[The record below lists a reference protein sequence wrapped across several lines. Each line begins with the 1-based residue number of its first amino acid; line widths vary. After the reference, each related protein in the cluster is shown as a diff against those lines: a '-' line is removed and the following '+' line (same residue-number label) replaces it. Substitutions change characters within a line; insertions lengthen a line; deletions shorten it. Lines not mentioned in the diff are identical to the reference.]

1 MVAAMIATTT
11 IRKDAAKMFVKAE
24 AGFFG
29 YPGRVGVEGPKKIP
43 DILLGLVTLH
53 RHTTQSDLARLD
65 RSWRNLLRLNLLLHF
80 RLHPC
85 SSPENAT

>member
-1 MVAAMIATTT
+1 VVTTTT

-29 YPGRVGVEGPKKIP
+29 YSGRVRIKSQKKVP

-53 RHTTQSDLARLD
+53 RHTTQSDLTALD
-65 RSWRNLLRLNLLLHF
+65 RLWRNLV
-80 RLHPC
+80 
-85 SSPENAT
+85 